1 MRNSFV
7 GPIVLIALGALFLL
21 NNLRVDISVWRL
33 IADYWPYLLIVWGFI
48 RLAEIAYLASRNQPL
63 PRRGLGGGEWGV
75 IVLVTLI
82 ASGASIGNDM
92 RDRFRTGRAN
102 FRGIQ
107 FFGESFEYPVVAKAS
122 VPKAPRIVVENRHG
136 NVRLI
141 GMDTDTVNVSGHNT
155 IFGLDRTEAD
165 RISSRMRL
173 ELSVQGDQVVIR
185 TNQESAG
192 SDNKVESDLEVQ
204 IPKGSTVECRG
215 TRGDFDVSQIAGNF
229 EVNSENAGVRG
240 QDIGGNVRI
249 DLRRSDIVRL
259 VRVKGNVDVKG
270 NRAGEIEVDQ
280 IGGQVTVDG
289 QFAGSIDFQRVEKSL
304 RFTSAATTLNI
315 DRLGGRAHMSDGDL
329 EVEGIQGPLKLRCTK
344 SKDVRVSGF
353 SSPIDIDLHRGDIEL
368 SPDNPNVATMT
379 AKTESG
385 AVTIHLPENA
395 KFDLEARSRRGEL
408 DNRFG
413 SPLNTHEENHGG
425 VIRGGNGG
433 PRIGLETYRGS
444 MTVTK
449 GGAATGR
456 MEAPKAPKAPVTPLA
471 PPVPVER

>member
-1 MRNSFV
+1 MRNSIV
-7 GPIVLIALGALFLL
+7 GPIVLIALGTLFLL

-82 ASGASIGNDM
+82 ASGVSIGTDV

-102 FRGIQ
+102 FRGMQI
-107 FFGESFEYPVVAKAS
+107 FGESFEYPLSAKAT
-122 VPKAPRIVVENRHG
+122 VPKAPRIIVDNRRG
-136 NVRLI
+136 NVRLV
-141 GMDTDTVNVSGHNT
+141 GSDTDTVTISGHNT
-155 IFGLDRTEAD
+155 IFGLDRAEAD
-165 RISSRMRL
+165 RISSRIKL
-173 ELSVQGDQVVIR
+173 DLAVEGDQVIIR

-215 TRGDFDVSQIAGNF
+215 TRGDFDVSQITGNF

-270 NRAGEIEVDQ
+270 ARASEIEVDQ

-289 QFAGSIDFQRVEKSL
+289 QFTGSIDFQRIEKTL
-304 RFTSAATTLNI
+304 RFTSTYTTLNI
-315 DRLGGRAHMSDGDL
+315 DRLHGRAHMSDGDL
-329 EVEGIQGPLKLRCTK
+329 EVEDIQGPLKLRCTR
-344 SKDVRVSGF
+344 SKDVRISGYT
-353 SSPIDIDLHRGDIEL
+353 SPIDVDLNRGDIEL
-368 SPDNPNVATMT
+368 SPDSPILGTMM

-385 AVTIHLPENA
+385 SVTLHLPENS

-413 SPLNTHEENHGG
+413 SPLNTREENHGG

-433 PRIGLETYRGS
+433 SRISLETYRGS
-444 MTVTK
+444 MTVTR
-449 GGAATGR
+449 GGAVTNR
-456 MEAPKAPKAPVTPLA
+456 MEAPKAPKAPVA
-471 PPVPVER
+471 PPIPVER